1 MSASNVLL
9 TQKIIEIMKLGK
21 KKLSV
26 IIWGVSLVLFLA
38 YVALRETGIVGSGWS
53 WLFIVIVGVAAIGV
67 KLIQKRV
74 DPEAFAA
81 DLKEIEEEEKASKD
95 ISRLK
100 ISRTWGGTMCEFITA
115 ILLIVSWIMILRDWP
130 SLAQDDY
137 TSLKIAGL
145 CTVGAIWFHASAYSH
160 KTMGFSSFNVKQ
172 LKMCIYRKRALG
184 ILCALFLICA
194 FLIPDGSKAGEWF
207 IIAVGLSFALIFAS
221 KFVFGSIK

>member
-1 MSASNVLL
+1 
-9 TQKIIEIMKLGK
+9 MKLGK
-21 KKLSV
+21 KEMTV
-26 IIWGVSLVLFLA
+26 IMTIISIVLLA
-38 YVALRETGIVGSGWS
+38 AYIGLREAEIIPKGWS
-53 WLFIVIVGVAAIGV
+53 WLFLVIVGVAAIGV

-81 DLKEIEEEEKASKD
+81 DLKEMEKEEKAAED
-95 ISRLK
+95 INRLK

-130 SLAQDDY
+130 SLAQDGY

-145 CTVGAIWFHASAYSH
+145 CTVGAIWFHASAYFH

-207 IIAVGLSFALIFAS
+207 IIAVGISFALIFAS

>member
-1 MSASNVLL
+1 
-9 TQKIIEIMKLGK
+9 MKLGK

-38 YVALRETGIVGSGWS
+38 YVTLRETGIVGSGWS

-74 DPEAFAA
+74 DPEAYEG
-81 DLKEIEEEEKASKD
+81 DLKEMEMEEKAAGD
-95 ISRLK
+95 INRLK
-100 ISRTWGGTMCEFITA
+100 ISRTWGGTVCEFITA

-130 SLAQDDY
+130 SLAQDGY
-137 TSLKIAGL
+137 TNLKIAGL
-145 CTVGAIWFHASAYSH
+145 CTVGAIWFHASAYFH

-207 IIAVGLSFALIFAS
+207 IIAVGLSFVLIFAS
-221 KFVFGSIK
+221 KFVLGSIK

>member
-1 MSASNVLL
+1 
-9 TQKIIEIMKLGK
+9 MKLGK
-21 KKLSV
+21 KEMTV
-26 IIWGVSLVLFLA
+26 IMTIISIVLLA
-38 YVALRETGIVGSGWS
+38 AYIGLREAEIIPKGWS
-53 WLFIVIVGVAAIGV
+53 WLFLVIVGVAAIGV

-81 DLKEIEEEEKASKD
+81 DLKEMEKEEKAAED
-95 ISRLK
+95 INRLK
-100 ISRTWGGTMCEFITA
+100 ISRTWGGTVCEFITA
-115 ILLIVSWIMILRDWP
+115 ILLIVSWIMVLRDWP
-130 SLAQDDY
+130 SLAQDGY

-145 CTVGAIWFHASAYSH
+145 CTVGAIWFHASAYFH

-207 IIAVGLSFALIFAS
+207 IIAVGLSFVLIFAS
-221 KFVFGSIK
+221 KFVLGSIK

>member
-1 MSASNVLL
+1 
-9 TQKIIEIMKLGK
+9 MKLGK
-21 KKLSV
+21 KEMTV
-26 IIWGVSLVLFLA
+26 IMTIISIVLLA
-38 YVALRETGIVGSGWS
+38 AYIGLREAEIIPKGWS
-53 WLFIVIVGVAAIGV
+53 WLFLVIVGVAAIGV

-81 DLKEIEEEEKASKD
+81 DLKEMEKEEKAAED
-95 ISRLK
+95 INRLK

-130 SLAQDDY
+130 SLAQDGY

-145 CTVGAIWFHASAYSH
+145 CTVGAIWFHASAYFH

-207 IIAVGLSFALIFAS
+207 IIAVGIAFALIFAS